1 MPIEQV
7 RSELQSRGIDTTA
20 ATARVL
26 AAVHAA
32 TQSQPQATNIDDPSG
47 DGWRW
52 VRRGEALSDGDV
64 EKINGG
70 WRPTIEAGYTCPR
83 NHCYRRRIEPQQP
96 QATEPDDPSGPGWR
110 WVEVGEW
117 VEPTDMWEYLP
128 GKWRGNASLGALCVT
143 ANYYRRR
150 IEQPQPSDSETE
162 TIEDLRR
169 QLAACE
175 MLLAE
180 AGGSGEQVNAEL
192 QQLRADL
199 AEVTRERDQYLDSY
213 QRIFGDLETIRET
226 TKAAAVEAIS
236 EWLEPVRLVDHPNL
250 SNETL
255 QHLPQIMRHLT
266 GLDSHAID

>member
-1 MPIEQV
+1 MSNKQ
-7 RSELQSRGIDTTA
+7 Q
-20 ATARVL
+20 
-26 AAVHAA
+26 
-32 TQSQPQATNIDDPSG
+32 TQQADDPSG

-150 IEQPQPSDSETE
+150 IEQPQPSDSDNVAELTVKQPAPPLPDRQPDSRPTSPPPPRKRADTDAPEWRIETLQNMLNATCE
-162 TIEDLRR
+162 TLSRRVQDLQR
-169 QLAACE
+169 E
-175 MLLAE
+175 
-180 AGGSGEQVNAEL
+180 NAEL
-192 QQLRADL
+192 Q
-199 AEVTRERDQYLDSY
+199 
-213 QRIFGDLETIRET
+213 
-226 TKAAAVEAIS
+226 AAVAQLQTS
-236 EWLEPVRLVDHPNL
+236 LQATVTLEPEWAADIDKFFVSRDAG
-250 SNETL
+250 L
-255 QHLPQIMRHLT
+255 QHILRWYYRRAAERKAEQ
-266 GLDSHAID
+266 

>member
-1 MPIEQV
+1 MSNKQ
-7 RSELQSRGIDTTA
+7 Q
-20 ATARVL
+20 
-26 AAVHAA
+26 
-32 TQSQPQATNIDDPSG
+32 TQQADDPSG

-150 IEQPQPSDSETE
+150 IEQPQPSDSEPE
-162 TIEDLRR
+162 TMEQLRDEVAT
-169 QLAACE
+169 LTFE
-175 MLLAE
+175 LMAE
-180 AGGSGEQVNAEL
+180 RDSGMIAL
-192 QQLRADL
+192 QQLREQVQTL
-199 AEVTRERDQYLDSY
+199 TLERDRYRNQLAGAIEHSS
-213 QRIFGDLETIRET
+213 
-226 TKAAAVEAIS
+226 AAAARQQVLEALQT
-236 EWLEPVRLVDHPNL
+236 WLRPVLELVAEHPEDASPLAVAVLGFLPGIASRLI
-250 SNETL
+250 EE
-255 QHLPQIMRHLT
+255 
-266 GLDSHAID
+266 